1 MTRWF
6 IAFETWLAYHF
17 GYRSVVHFEDTMT
30 LGAGIFI
37 GMLIMAWLSGIV
49 VFKMQKV
56 KNLGSSKVK
65 LVKFKHEGVHQYA
78 ADPQNVGEAVET
90 LLLILFRPIFTT
102 KEYDLR
108 DEKRTRN
115 FLIIMCIIGV
125 IILILAYISITNI
138 IVDNIPIPGQ

>member
-1 MTRWF
+1 MTWF
-6 IAFETWLAYHF
+6 LDFETWLAHKF
-17 GYRSVVHFEDTMT
+17 GYKFVVHFEDAMT
-30 LGAGIFI
+30 LSAGIFI
-37 GMLIMAWLSGIV
+37 GMLIMACLAGIV

-65 LVKFKHEGVHQYA
+65 LVKFKHEGVQQYV

-90 LLLILFRPIFTT
+90 LLLIIFRPAFTT

-115 FLIIMCIIGV
+115 FLIIMCIVG
-125 IILILAYISITNI
+125 I
-138 IVDNIPIPGQ
+138 IVIALAFLGISNILVDNR